1 MTIKQISVTTE
12 EDKYLKTNTAGYRVL
27 LLAVFVVFVGLLSW
41 LFFGSYNITV
51 QGYADVEEGI
61 PAYLY
66 VPAEDI
72 DKIRPGMT
80 VAIGTSYGM
89 VQEIAERYATYEDL
103 RSVYGPN
110 VDKLHVS
117 PDKSY
122 YAVTADITEEPS
134 AYAPF
139 TVVVG
144 TVSPIEYFSGGME

>member
-1 MTIKQISVTTE
+1 MTIKQIPVTTE

-27 LLAVFVVFVGLLSW
+27 LLAVFVVFAGLLSW

-72 DKIRPGMT
+72 DKIIPGMT
-80 VAIGTSYGM
+80 VAIGTSYGT
-89 VQEIAERYATYEDL
+89 VQEIAEQYATYEDL

>member
-1 MTIKQISVTTE
+1 MTIKQIPVTTE

-27 LLAVFVVFVGLLSW
+27 LLAVFVVFAGVLSW

-61 PAYLY
+61 PSYLY

-72 DKIRPGMT
+72 DKISPGMT
-80 VAIGTSYGM
+80 VAIGTSYGT
-89 VQEIAERYATYEDL
+89 VQEIAEQYATYEDL

-144 TVSPIEYFSGGME
+144 TVSPLEYFSGGME